1 MDRAEGEMEEDGGRG
16 RGRGCLVSQVSC
28 SKNATALARRRAAVK
43 IVDGV
48 NI

>member
-1 MDRAEGEMEEDGGRG
+1 MDRAEGEVEEDG
-16 RGRGCLVSQVSC
+16 GRGCLVSQVSC